1 MKIEVCVAIPP
12 ETVDEAIDL
21 IHKAEADH
29 ADLIEVRL
37 DNFQNHSNIAEIPSC
52 TKTPLIAT
60 NKPTKFGGKYSGN
73 EIKRQNILIEA
84 AKNGFE
90 YIDVDLGTPNQTEFI
105 DRLHGLGAKT
115 VVSFHDVQ
123 RTPPISELSRIFELE
138 IAAGADICKI
148 VTTAK
153 HVEDNLT
160 VLKFVAFA
168 SKKADLV
175 CFAMGKLGRPSRLL
189 SPVFGAFFTFASLDE
204 DRKTAKGQLSV
215 KEMQTAYAA
224 LRYK

>member
-1 MKIEVCVAIPP
+1 LKIKVCVAIPP
-12 ETVDEAIDL
+12 ETVGEAIDL

-37 DNFQNHSNIAEIPSC
+37 DNLQNHDNIAEIPSC
-52 TKTPLIAT
+52 TKKPLIAT

-73 EIKRQNILIEA
+73 EIKRQKILIEA
-84 AKNGFE
+84 AKNGFK

-105 DRLHGLGAKT
+105 NRLHGLGAKT
-115 VVSFHDVQ
+115 VVSFHDFQ
-123 RTPPISELSRIFELE
+123 RTPSISELKRIFELE
-138 IAAGADICKI
+138 IVAGADVCKI

-153 HVEDNLT
+153 HIKDNLK
-160 VLKFVAFA
+160 VLKFVALA

-189 SPVFGAFFTFASLDE
+189 SPVFGAFFTFATLSE
-204 DRKTAKGQLSV
+204 NKKTAKGQLSIE
-215 KEMQTAYAA
+215 EMQIAYAA